1 MQMRWDTVPVGG
13 DAMRVYVA
21 LPDGDGPF
29 PGVAVMQGRGGVEET
44 IQTLTRRLA
53 DAGFAAAAP
62 ELYHR
67 QKDAVLQE
75 VEHLP
80 PGDPERASKL
90 AAKAAQL
97 RDEELIADGA
107 AAVALLRGLPQVD
120 ARSIGVIGFCQGG
133 RTTYLVASAV
143 PGLGAV
149 VPFYPSSLWVAGGD
163 GPPPIERTAG
173 ITAPL
178 LGIFGG
184 DDQNPSPQDAERID
198 AELTKHGKPHELS
211 HYAGAGHDFMNFR
224 GADRYREE
232 QAAAAW
238 AQMLTF
244 LRKHLR
250 APAAAGASQ
259 P

>member
-1 MQMRWDTVPVGG
+1 MQTRWDTVAVDG
-13 DAMRVYVA
+13 DAMRLYVA
-21 LPDGDGPF
+21 MPDGAGPF

-67 QKDAVLQE
+67 QRDTILEE

-80 PGDPERASKL
+80 PGHPDRASRL
-90 AAKAAQL
+90 ADKAGRL

-107 AAVALLRGLPQVD
+107 AAVAHLRGLPQVD
-120 ARSIGVIGFCQGG
+120 AGSIGVIGFCQGG
-133 RTTYLVASAV
+133 RTTFLLASAV

-149 VPFYPSSLWVAGGD
+149 VPFYPSSLWTASGD

-178 LGIFGG
+178 LGIFG
-184 DDQNPSPQDAERID
+184 DDDRNPSPEDAERMD
-198 AELTKHGKPHELS
+198 AELTKHGKVHELA

-224 GADRYREE
+224 GADRYRAT
-232 QAAAAW
+232 QASEAW
-238 AQMLTF
+238 ELMLTF

-250 APAAAGASQ
+250 AAA
-259 P
+259 

>member
-1 MQMRWDTVPVGG
+1 MQTRWDTVPVDG

-21 LPDGDGPF
+21 LPDGPGPF
-29 PGVAVMQGRGGVEET
+29 PAVAVMQGLGGVEDT

-53 DAGFAAAAP
+53 EAGFAAAAP

-67 QKDAVLQE
+67 QTDSISEE
-75 VEHLP
+75 VRHLP
-80 PGDPERASKL
+80 PGHPDRVAKL
-90 AAKAAQL
+90 MAKAEQM
-97 RDEELIADGA
+97 RDDELIADGA
-107 AAVALLRGLPQVD
+107 AAIELLRGLPEVD
-120 ARSIGVIGFCQGG
+120 AGHVGVVGFCQGG

-143 PGLGAV
+143 AGLGAV
-149 VPFYPSSLWVAGGD
+149 VPFYPSSLWVARGD

-184 DDQNPSPQDAERID
+184 DDQNPSPEDAERID
-198 AELTKHGKPHELS
+198 GELSKHGKVHEFS
-211 HYAGAGHDFMNFR
+211 HYAGAGHDFLNFR
-224 GADRYREE
+224 AERYREK

-238 AQMLTF
+238 ELMLTF
-244 LRKHLR
+244 LREHLR
-250 APAAAGASQ
+250 VPTTAGARQ

>member
-1 MQMRWDTVPVGG
+1 MQTRWDPVEVGG

-21 LPDGDGPF
+21 VPDGAGPF

-53 DAGFAAAAP
+53 EAGFAAAAP

-67 QKDAVLQE
+67 QKDTILDE

-80 PGDPERASKL
+80 PGHPDRASKL
-90 AAKAAQL
+90 ASKAGQL
-97 RDEELIADGA
+97 RDGELIADGA
-107 AAVALLRGLPQVD
+107 AAVAHLRGLPEVD
-120 ARSIGVIGFCQGG
+120 ASSIGLIGFCQGG
-133 RTTYLVASAV
+133 RTTYLLAGAL

-149 VPFYPSSLWVAGGD
+149 VPFYPSSLWAASGD
-163 GPPPIERTAG
+163 GPPPIERTGG

-184 DDQNPSPQDAERID
+184 DDKNPSPEDAERIG
-198 AELTKHGKPHELS
+198 AELTKRGKVHELA

-224 GADRYREE
+224 GADRYREQ
-232 QAAAAW
+232 QAAEAW
-238 AQMLTF
+238 ALMLAF
-244 LRKHLR
+244 LSKHL
-250 APAAAGASQ
+250 GASSAA
-259 P
+259 

>member
-1 MQMRWDTVPVGG
+1 MQTRWDTVEVDG
-13 DAMRVYVA
+13 DAMRIYVA
-21 LPDGDGPF
+21 VPDGAGPF
-29 PGVAVMQGRGGVEET
+29 PAVAVMQGRGGVEET

-53 DAGFAAAAP
+53 EAGFAAAAP

-67 QKDAVLQE
+67 QKDNVLEE

-80 PGDPERASKL
+80 PGHPERASKL
-90 AAKAAQL
+90 AGKADQL

-107 AAVALLRGLPQVD
+107 ATVAHLRSLAGVD
-120 ARSIGVIGFCQGG
+120 AGSIGVIGFCQGG
-133 RTTYLVASAV
+133 RTAYLLASAV

-149 VPFYPSSLWVAGGD
+149 VPFYPSALWTAGGD

-178 LGIFGG
+178 LAIFGG
-184 DDQNPSPQDAERID
+184 DDRNPSPEDAERIG
-198 AELTKHGKPHELS
+198 AELTARGKVHELI

-224 GADRYREE
+224 GADRYHPEA
-232 QAAAAW
+232 AAAAW
-238 AQMLTF
+238 ESMLAF

-250 APAAAGASQ
+250 APA
-259 P
+259 